1 MPCLPYKDVIN
12 ALPRGLCFEFTNRV
26 VSKHVMLMSIHIHIP
41 PNNRVPI
48 QQQQQR
54 ELTLCRIRN
63 RNFLKNKTKYTIRNK
78 IFALACHQRRGLV
91 GNGMG
96 MGAGMRLQG
105 TLVYAW
111 DPLTTVINQFPIM
124 QLSETRVSNKNTRV
138 HRIPLLRIFSTG
150 FVSSSLVPMISEN
163 QTWHCHR

>member
-1 MPCLPYKDVIN
+1 MFRVYKSRCLQ
-12 ALPRGLCFEFTNRV
+12 T
-26 VSKHVMLMSIHIHIP
+26 HIHIP
-41 PNNRVPI
+41 PNNRIPK
-48 QQQQQR
+48 QQQQR

-78 IFALACHQRRGLV
+78 IFALACHQRRGLA

-96 MGAGMRLQG
+96 TGMRLRG

-111 DPLTTVINQFPIM
+111 DPLTMVINQFPIM

-138 HRIPLLRIFSTG
+138 HRVPAPPHLLHRLRL
-150 FVSSSLVPMISEN
+150 VSPCCRWSQRTRRGTAIGNTLGYVLTHEDVS
-163 QTWHCHR
+163 